1 MVKLYNHFQE
11 KSFSLFKSADNG
23 QTRVQLQVLV
33 LAPNFNSTSNRLQ
46 NNTARMTW
54 QVILTPKSLTTNCYD
69 SILKKKK
76 TWELNEQVKW
86 STITIQNHKNNKITE
101 ENLLTNY
108 LPHRQRTSGVQKK
121 SPVSSRLWFRRV
133 KLAHLCYASEASQA
147 ERKTDR
153 SPNLISCS
161 EFVLQLHS
169 SLKFIWTQEKA
180 ELTENCF
187 QIQAVLHLLSKTL
200 S

>member
-11 KSFSLFKSADNG
+11 KSFSLFKPAG

-76 TWELNEQVKW
+76 SWELNEQVKW

-133 KLAHLCYASEASQA
+133 KLSHLCYASEASQA

-153 SPNLISCS
+153 SLISSVALNLYCS
-161 EFVLQLHS
+161 SILPLS
-169 SLKFIWTQEKA
+169 SS
-180 ELTENCF
+180 ELRRKLN
-187 QIQAVLHLLSKTL
+187 
-200 S
+200 